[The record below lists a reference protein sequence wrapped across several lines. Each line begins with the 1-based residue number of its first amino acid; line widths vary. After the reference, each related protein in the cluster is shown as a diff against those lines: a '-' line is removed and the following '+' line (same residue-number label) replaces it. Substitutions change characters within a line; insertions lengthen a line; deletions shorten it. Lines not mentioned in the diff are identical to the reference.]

1 MLLQN
6 CKANHT
12 DHLNPSLQCIQLI
25 LQFAM
30 LCLPLPNAPLQEAK
44 ALFTNL

>member
-6 CKANHT
+6 CKVNYTEH
-12 DHLNPSLQCIQLI
+12 HNPSLQCIQLI

-30 LCLPLPNAPLQEAK
+30 LCLPLPNASLQEAK